1 MEGGVVVDDGL
12 SEYFGL
18 FVGFVVGGAGGGLP
32 FRVPLLDDDEKGVD
46 CFDVELFLFSRLT
59 H

>member
-1 MEGGVVVDDGL
+1 MVVDDGL